1 MNIYSGDIR
10 NVWNFYVVT
19 VTRHLVKNRSAVER
33 SAAAPVARAREHAW
47 FRIITPTLINA
58 TRVVYGIRHDTNSGV
73 EGFFL
78 LPFREK
84 RSVFEKT
91 RVKRKGGGRGD
102 SLYKRASESC
112 VKHSQDLFITGEGGY
127 LETEIKLLSRYKY
140 FVRELASKKKS
151 LNFSVASLLFRYRRD
166 YSSYKANSNFV
177 ACSIT
182 SLSLDLSLAHTLRSP
197 SYAKTSG
204 ERQTRFRENMW
215 ITGSRAHS

>member
-1 MNIYSGDIR
+1 M
-10 NVWNFYVVT
+10 
-19 VTRHLVKNRSAVER
+19 
-33 SAAAPVARAREHAW
+33 
-47 FRIITPTLINA
+47 
-58 TRVVYGIRHDTNSGV
+58 YGIRHDTNSGV

-140 FVRELASKKKS
+140 FVRELASKKNVSKFFRCFSPLCIGEIIPRTKRRVISS
-151 LNFSVASLLFRYRRD
+151 LVRLYRYPWTFRSRTLCVRRAMPKLQASDKRDFEKICGSLGHGLIHKFSIVLTNTLNLEQRTIISRPIRR
-166 YSSYKANSNFV
+166 
-177 ACSIT
+177 
-182 SLSLDLSLAHTLRSP
+182 RE
-197 SYAKTSG
+197 KT
-204 ERQTRFRENMW
+204 
-215 ITGSRAHS
+215 

>member
-1 MNIYSGDIR
+1 MG
-10 NVWNFYVVT
+10 VYVT
-19 VTRHLVKNRSAVER
+19 AEWKASFFFLSAK
-33 SAAAPVARAREHAW
+33 SVAFSRRHAW
-47 FRIITPTLINA
+47 K
-58 TRVVYGIRHDTNSGV
+58 
-73 EGFFL
+73 
-78 LPFREK
+78 EK
-84 RSVFEKT
+84 E
-91 RVKRKGGGRGD
+91 GRGET
-102 SLYKRASESC
+102 LYIKEPRNRASNI
-112 VKHSQDLFITGEGGY
+112 HIQDLFITGEGGY

-166 YSSYKANSNFV
+166 YSSYKAKSNFV

>member
-1 MNIYSGDIR
+1 M
-10 NVWNFYVVT
+10 
-19 VTRHLVKNRSAVER
+19 
-33 SAAAPVARAREHAW
+33 
-47 FRIITPTLINA
+47 
-58 TRVVYGIRHDTNSGV
+58 YGIRHDTNSGV

>member
-1 MNIYSGDIR
+1 MYGG
-10 NVWNFYVVT
+10 
-19 VTRHLVKNRSAVER
+19 
-33 SAAAPVARAREHAW
+33 
-47 FRIITPTLINA
+47 
-58 TRVVYGIRHDTNSGV
+58 GIRHDTNSGV

-112 VKHSQDLFITGEGGY
+112 VKYSQDLFITGEGGY

-140 FVRELASKKKS
+140 FVRELASKKNVAS

-166 YSSYKANSNFV
+166 YSS
-177 ACSIT
+177 I
-182 SLSLDLSLAHTLRSP
+182 
-197 SYAKTSG
+197 
-204 ERQTRFRENMW
+204 
-215 ITGSRAHS
+215 

>member
-1 MNIYSGDIR
+1 MKFLRR
-10 NVWNFYVVT
+10 NRNSSPREKPIGCGT
-19 VTRHLVKNRSAVER
+19 QRRR
-33 SAAAPVARAREHAW
+33 PCCARARA
-47 FRIITPTLINA
+47 RLIPNYYTYA
-58 TRVVYGIRHDTNSGV
+58 NKRHTCRVYGGGIRHSGM

-140 FVRELASKKKS
+140 FVRELASKKNVSKFFRC
-151 LNFSVASLLFRYRRD
+151 FSPLSVSERLFLVQ
-166 YSSYKANSNFV
+166 S
-177 ACSIT
+177 
-182 SLSLDLSLAHTLRSP
+182 
-197 SYAKTSG
+197 
-204 ERQTRFRENMW
+204 EE
-215 ITGSRAHS
+215 

>member
-1 MNIYSGDIR
+1 M
-10 NVWNFYVVT
+10 
-19 VTRHLVKNRSAVER
+19 
-33 SAAAPVARAREHAW
+33 
-47 FRIITPTLINA
+47 
-58 TRVVYGIRHDTNSGV
+58 YGIRHDTNSGV

-140 FVRELASKKKS
+140 FVRELASNKNVSKFFRC
-151 LNFSVASLLFRYRRD
+151 FSPLSVSERLFLVQ
-166 YSSYKANSNFV
+166 S
-177 ACSIT
+177 
-182 SLSLDLSLAHTLRSP
+182 
-197 SYAKTSG
+197 
-204 ERQTRFRENMW
+204 EQ
-215 ITGSRAHS
+215 